1 MNELMMKLHK
11 GKNLSPKQFIEITK
25 AVGWTAEEKNGLYK
39 DRYLDNEIISSRL
52 GLNIVFSIFAF
63 GEGYEFTCKTHE
75 QIEALYHAM
84 KNVEVAEIPAKIK
97 RKDMYVLNVQ
107 PIEEIN
113 GYHKFKFNAEVMF
126 VVPQI
131 WFYADD
137 GEPSVLSQ
145 TVNGGYETYKFPQT
159 VFFQKLKNKVNEIL
173 GLEDYEIEK
182 EKKAEAE
189 RIRKI
194 KGSAGHC
201 AICGKVQMLRKVGDK
216 MVMVH
221 HGYRRPGHGE
231 IVGDCFGVGFQPYEL
246 SNEANKAF
254 APIIE
259 NHLKNAE
266 SYLVKLQSGKIS
278 QLMTGSKKQ
287 PIVTPTDRNWSTYF
301 ESAIHQTE
309 RQIKYCKEDITLNNT
324 KIDIWELQPL
334 PKA

>member
-182 EKKAEAE
+182 EN
-189 RIRKI
+189 
-194 KGSAGHC
+194 
-201 AICGKVQMLRKVGDK
+201 L
-216 MVMVH
+216 
-221 HGYRRPGHGE
+221 
-231 IVGDCFGVGFQPYEL
+231 FL
-246 SNEANKAF
+246 
-254 APIIE
+254 
-259 NHLKNAE
+259 
-266 SYLVKLQSGKIS
+266 
-278 QLMTGSKKQ
+278 
-287 PIVTPTDRNWSTYF
+287 
-301 ESAIHQTE
+301 
-309 RQIKYCKEDITLNNT
+309 
-324 KIDIWELQPL
+324 
-334 PKA
+334 